1 MDQRRR
7 LIENIR
13 ASVPDRGAWV
23 TQGIVESVEGNTCTC
38 RIGSIVVEGVRL
50 RASEAQ
56 SDTPVL
62 ITPRKGSAVLL
73 ADLTGDLTTLAVI
86 SVDEVE
92 SITLNG
98 GKLGGLVNIEM
109 ITEAL
114 NRLVDIFNKHTHQ
127 VSTTG
132 SASAQ
137 SGMAA
142 PVAAKAFTFSRND
155 YEDTLI
161 TH

>member
-1 MDQRRR
+1 M
-7 LIENIR
+7 
-13 ASVPDRGAWV
+13 
-23 TQGIVESVEGNTCTC
+23 
-38 RIGSIVVEGVRL
+38 
-50 RASEAQ
+50 
-56 SDTPVL
+56 
-62 ITPRKGSAVLL
+62 L